1 MMDAIVIDLSVITRS
16 QAPLLSSGSTFDDFS
31 LLVIDRIIK
40 MAEYSNAQRTDIV
53 TDQYTKLLIK
63 SARRLTGKSK
73 SFFQEIL
80 FDSENQV
87 PNDVRQSLLTD
98 EMSKT
103 KLNEFII
110 WEFVSCNSWK
120 H

>member
-1 MMDAIVIDLSVITRS
+1 MIDLPVITRS
-16 QAPLLSSGSTFDDFS
+16 QAALLSSGSTFDDFS

-40 MAEYSNAQRTDIV
+40 RAESSSAQRTDIV

-63 SARRLTGKSK
+63 PARRLTGESK
-73 SFFQEIL
+73 SFGQQIF
-80 FDSENQV
+80 FDSESQV
-87 PNDVRQSLLTD
+87 PNYVRQSLLTD
-98 EMSKT
+98 EMNKT